1 MIKDLLASMND
12 IYSDSNLNL
21 KEKSI
26 LMYLIKQ
33 FNIKD
38 NYAYPK
44 YEDIMSATGIGRRA
58 NIADTIKSLVVKG
71 YITVK
76 KTIGNKSHYF
86 IERYLHFVGEKAQEV
101 DSNKKQN
108 STKAP
113 TEETPVVEEV
123 ENEDDTIKPII
134 VSDCK
139 ESGLQM
145 TINDIKDNEVEISE
159 YSIEHQQKIGLV
171 LKQGIKLSQKQ
182 EFLIGDMDLEAL
194 RKAIHQFKKKKGKY
208 FSLLLSLYIDQAEE
222 AGVYVSRDI
231 EKYLKGSYIRLTP
244 EERETQEALREL
256 ELYGVPYGA

>member
-1 MIKDLLASMND
+1 MQF
-12 IYSDSNLNL
+12 L
-21 KEKSI
+21 KLQYELITDKSI
-26 LMYLIKQ
+26 SANEFRIYTYLMSLYNEKQGCSFPSMETIVEKLGMTKPTVNKSIK
-33 FNIKD
+33 KLV
-38 NYAYPK
+38 
-44 YEDIMSATGIGRRA
+44 EIGYM
-58 NIADTIKSLVVKG
+58 VVEKQ
-71 YITVK
+71 K
-76 KTIGNKSHYF
+76 AKIGNFNKYTNFKHLVSAND
-86 IERYLHFVGEKAQEV
+86 E
-101 DSNKKQN
+101 SNR
-108 STKAP
+108 
-113 TEETPVVEEV
+113 EIPVVEEV

-134 VSDCK
+134 VSDWK
-139 ESGLQM
+139 ESGVQL
-145 TINDIKDNEVEISE
+145 EISE
-159 YSIEHQQKIGLV
+159 YSTEHQQKISLV

>member
-1 MIKDLLASMND
+1 MIKDLLQSMND
-12 IYSDSNLNL
+12 IYSDLNLDL

-38 NYAYPK
+38 GYAYPK
-44 YEDIMSATGIGRRA
+44 YEDIMSATGIRRRA
-58 NIADTIKSLVVKG
+58 NIADAIKSLVVKG

-86 IERYLHFVGEKAQEV
+86 IEKYLHFVGAKTQEV
-101 DSNKKQN
+101 NHDEKENLNESLVEEIPVKKEVKIKN
-108 STKAP
+108 D
-113 TEETPVVEEV
+113 VVESITTNMFK
-123 ENEDDTIKPII
+123 ENKI
-134 VSDCK
+134 
-139 ESGLQM
+139 
-145 TINDIKDNEVEISE
+145 EISE

-171 LKQGIKLSQKQ
+171 LKQDVKLTEKQ

-194 RKAIHQFKKKKGKY
+194 RKAIRQFKKKKGKY
-208 FSLLLSLYIDQAEE
+208 FSMLLSLYIDQAEE
-222 AGVYVSRDI
+222 AGVYVSKDI

-256 ELYGVPYGA
+256 ELYGVPYVVA

>member
-58 NIADTIKSLVVKG
+58 NVADAIKSLVIKG

-86 IERYLHFVGEKAQEV
+86 IEKYLHFIGEKAQEV
-101 DSNKKQN
+101 DSDKKENLDDESNVEIQVKEEAEIKN
-108 STKAP
+108 NDTEQITTKKS
-113 TEETPVVEEV
+113 EE
-123 ENEDDTIKPII
+123 I
-134 VSDCK
+134 
-139 ESGLQM
+139 
-145 TINDIKDNEVEISE
+145 EVEISE
-159 YSIEHQQKIGLV
+159 YSIEHQQKISLV
-171 LKQGIKLSQKQ
+171 LKQGINLTEKQ
-182 EFLIGDMDLEAL
+182 EFLIGDMDLESL
-194 RKAIHQFKKKKGKY
+194 RRAIYQFKKKKGKY

-222 AGVYVSRDI
+222 VGVYVSKNI
-231 EKYLKGSYIRLTP
+231 EKYLKGSYIRMTP

-256 ELYGVPYGA
+256 ELYGVPYIA

>member
-58 NIADTIKSLVVKG
+58 NVADAIKSLVIKG

-86 IERYLHFVGEKAQEV
+86 IEKYLHFVGEKAQEV
-101 DSNKKQN
+101 DSDKKENLDDKSNVEIQV
-108 STKAP
+108 K
-113 TEETPVVEEV
+113 EEV
-123 ENEDDTIKPII
+123 EIKNNDTEQTTTKNSEEI
-134 VSDCK
+134 
-139 ESGLQM
+139 
-145 TINDIKDNEVEISE
+145 EVEIFE
-159 YSIEHQQKIGLV
+159 YSIEHQQKISLV
-171 LKQGIKLSQKQ
+171 LKQGINLTEKQ
-182 EFLIGDMDLEAL
+182 EFLIGDMDLESL
-194 RKAIHQFKKKKGKY
+194 RRAIYQFKKKKGKY
-208 FSLLLSLYIDQAEE
+208 FSLLLSLYIDEAEKKE
-222 AGVYVSRDI
+222 IYISKDI

-256 ELYGVPYGA
+256 EMYGVPYIA